1 MRSGISRGPC
11 ICDVRQSE
19 DMFAGGSPREDKQD
33 LFSAGTDEQ
42 EEFSDNQNVSVFRDT
57 LFSRLQ
63 ELSIIRQQEEL
74 FSDEHNTQNLV
85 PELFQGEQA
94 SEQDFLSGDNNKDQ
108 DTFPKGSAVKLPSE
122 NKLTEYRTSQQP
134 VLSETSYVQQY
145 EESRVF
151 GGSDEQRNTED
162 NTSRTVDNQATFSS
176 GQITQRIGQNVC
188 SAGSADEQ
196 STLCDNNAAGQ
207 SALSGNLILGQQVL
221 VAGRVSQRLDLRMG
235 PRQLHMGKLQ
245 VTAIIE
251 LNVFTSETQVL

>member
-1 MRSGISRGPC
+1 MRSGISRGPY

-42 EEFSDNQNVSVFRDT
+42 EEFSGNQNVSVFRDT

-74 FSDEHNTQNLV
+74 FSDENNTHNLV
-85 PELFQGEQA
+85 PEIFQAEQA
-94 SEQDFLSGDNNKDQ
+94 SEQDFISEDNNKDQ
-108 DTFPKGSAVKLPSE
+108 DKPPEGNAVKLPSE
-122 NKLTEYRTSQQP
+122 NKLTEYRTSQQH
-134 VLSETSYVQQY
+134 VLSETSDVKQD

-151 GGSDEQRNTED
+151 GGSDEQRNIED
-162 NTSRTVDNQATFSS
+162 DTSGTVDNQTRFPS
-176 GQITQRIGQNVC
+176 GQITQRIGHNVC

-196 STLCDNNAAGQ
+196 CTLSESTAAGQ
-207 SALSGNLILGQQVL
+207 SALSGNVVLGQQVL

-235 PRQLHMGKLQ
+235 PRQLHMGK
-245 VTAIIE
+245 
-251 LNVFTSETQVL
+251 

>member
-1 MRSGISRGPC
+1 MRSGISRGPY

-42 EEFSDNQNVSVFRDT
+42 EEFSENQNVSVFRDT

-85 PELFQGEQA
+85 PDLFQAEQA
-94 SEQDFLSGDNNKDQ
+94 SEQDFFSEDNKKDQ
-108 DTFPKGSAVKLPSE
+108 DTLPEGSAVKLPRE
-122 NKLTEYRTSQQP
+122 NKLTEYHTCQQH
-134 VLSETSYVQQY
+134 VFSETSDVQQY

-151 GGSDEQRNTED
+151 GGSDEQRNIAD
-162 NTSRTVDNQATFSS
+162 NTSGTVDNQATFSS
-176 GQITQRIGQNVC
+176 GQITQRIGQKVC

-196 STLCDNNAAGQ
+196 CTLSESTAAGQ
-207 SALSGNLILGQQVL
+207 SALSENLILGQQVL

-235 PRQLHMGKLQ
+235 PRQLHMGK
-245 VTAIIE
+245 
-251 LNVFTSETQVL
+251 